1 MMDIYKKLELHLEE
15 SAIHI
20 GRLLDVLNVLEKL
33 YPLNSTVLETMSTE
47 NKDKLDV
54 LAFRFS
60 KLQDLLGTK
69 IFREYLSVLQYPVE
83 DKNFLELLKE
93 LDKEKIINI
102 DIWSEFRGV
111 RNSISHD
118 YPFEEDEK
126 LEAINYLIKNVT
138 YLIDIT
144 KTIKA
149 NLETINKRD
158 WTYKKKS

>member
-1 MMDIYKKLELHLEE
+1 MEKSEE
-15 SAIHI
+15 
-20 GRLLDVLNVLEKL
+20 
-33 YPLNSTVLETMSTE
+33 
-47 NKDKLDV
+47 
-54 LAFRFS
+54 
-60 KLQDLLGTK
+60 

-93 LDKEKIINI
+93 LDKEKIIDL

-126 LEAINYLIKNVT
+126 IEAINYLIKNVK

-144 KTIKA
+144 KKIKASFETIK
-149 NLETINKRD
+149 KRN
-158 WTYKKKS
+158 

>member
-1 MMDIYKKLELHLEE
+1 LTNDKI
-15 SAIHI
+15 
-20 GRLLDVLNVLEKL
+20 
-33 YPLNSTVLETMSTE
+33 ETISLE

-69 IFREYLSVLQYPVE
+69 IFREYLIVLQYPVE

-102 DIWSEFRGV
+102 DIWSEFRGI

-118 YPFEEDEK
+118 YPCDEDEK
-126 LEAINYLIKNVT
+126 LDAINYLIKNVK
-138 YLIDIT
+138 YLINIT
-144 KTIKA
+144 KKIKD
-149 NLETINKRD
+149 NFETINKRD
-158 WTYKKKS
+158 

>member
-1 MMDIYKKLELHLEE
+1 MDIYKKLELHLEE
-15 SAIHI
+15 STIHI
-20 GRLLDVLNVLEKL
+20 DRLLDVLNILEKL
-33 YPLNSTVLETMSTE
+33 YPLDTRTLKVISTE

-93 LDKEKIINI
+93 LDKEKIIDL

-126 LEAINYLIKNVT
+126 IEAINYLIKNVK

-144 KTIKA
+144 KKIKTSFETIK
-149 NLETINKRD
+149 
-158 WTYKKKS
+158 KKN